1 VCSISLF
8 SHISFWFRLLIL
20 FKVLYFLQTKIH
32 IISSLPPKTMKDMAL
47 LGIIDRRI
55 IGNGSTC
62 QSMYPTLMYPTL
74 MSLWG
79 SPSSGAY
86 WTFSA
91 TSALVDRIN
100 GYTGTIELRRFIQD
114 KFVPNTTVHA
124 PPTVNYGTAG
134 VAPDVHQNNRI
145 MKHIREADNITL
157 INPHI
162 ANNSN
167 EPPKNKTANHPQI
180 RPPVQSTAH
189 SRSKT
194 GNNTAD
200 STVGKTTNKTTSH
213 HNHNQSKPFTSG
225 LPVRE
230 RFSEYQIDNAS
241 SITELES
248 IRRRLLTLL
257 DRTEIRL
264 RGMRVAEALYGT
276 FGKGNMEGLSTEEL
290 MTKLVG
296 GEKESNDSIETTS
309 DKETS
314 MHKGHIPVT
323 CPLCFEKISSPQSS
337 SSIVTCH
344 ICEVDG
350 MCSNCHEQCTSCR
363 LSTCADCLMS
373 CDGCVSNYH
382 CSDCMGIGHGKCVS
396 CRKNSSKG
404 LPTLMHQ
411 GSKVK
416 DKSTKNAVSS
426 LSRGNQMLAL
436 ERNKQHQ
443 HPPLNHQPLSMTQ
456 EEMERTSE
464 RAQSLNHQPLS
475 MTQEEIKTRR
485 DRARERARSAAGHVV
500 PGAMAQHQ
508 AEIPA
513 TIGPLSTNPQS
524 VNNASTMAIQR
535 AQVAAGSEPRAT
547 HPLEELTTS
556 VAPSHKT
563 SKTVAE
569 RLFSVHRFLISEA
582 GTIGLNLSLLHSSKK
597 CIISTVHS
605 NSIAVDH
612 GIEEGDEILPSHDND
627 DVYSRF
633 ISASKQRPL
642 LFEVKRLYKHP
653 GRLIARSSGAP
664 VPHSLHRFVITT
676 SGPLGFMIEK
686 VDSMI
691 LLKNIAPMSV
701 ADIHGLQ
708 NDDILCIPNK
718 KGQLQQRASLFVDAV
733 KGDIRPMIIEVW
745 RAVPPI
751 TPTSSTLSVLPT
763 IKPTTGEENVS
774 NGVSKGTATTEVD
787 NDMHAALQNDIAEK
801 ENNCIDDED
810 EATLPVSQ
818 MSQSLAP
825 NASSNVYAP
834 HAADHAQY
842 TVAIQ
847 QHAAFEAV
855 EKKQY
860 QQYLATIEEKRAT
873 RYDYGDRY
881 SEQNVRARKNS
892 DGTVKPATAPKRLP
906 DGTLAKPA
914 GRQRKGMDWDAIK
927 GCWYPV
933 LIGRKK
939 CTGVTITTDADNV
952 THVNDAEKAVE
963 KEIICIDDNDD
974 VDENVSVSGS
984 NWVCDVC
991 HSEFVTYD
999 GAAEC
1004 EKTHLQEKLS
1014 LG

>member
-1 VCSISLF
+1 MCSISLF
-8 SHISFWFRLLIL
+8 SHLFGFVWLIL
-20 FKVLYFLQTKIH
+20 FKVLYFLQTKIS

-55 IGNGSTC
+55 IGNFSPC
-62 QSMYPTLMYPTL
+62 QSMYPTL

-124 PPTVNYGTAG
+124 PPTVNYGTTG
-134 VAPDVHQNNRI
+134 VAPVVHLNNRI
-145 MKHIREADNITL
+145 MKHIREAD
-157 INPHI
+157 NPHI

-167 EPPKNKTANHPQI
+167 EPPKNETANHPQI

-189 SRSKT
+189 SINKT
-194 GNNTAD
+194 GNKTAG
-200 STVGKTTNKTTSH
+200 STVGKKTNKTTSH
-213 HNHNQSKPFTSG
+213 HNHDQSKPFTSG

-264 RGMRVAEALYGT
+264 RGMRVAEALAGT

-296 GEKESNDSIETTS
+296 GEKESNESIETTS

-314 MHKGHIPVT
+314 THKGHIPVT
-323 CPLCFEKISSPQSS
+323 CPLCFEKVSSLTQSS

-350 MCSNCHEQCTSCR
+350 MCSNCHEQCTYCR

-396 CRKNSSKG
+396 CRKNSSRG
-404 LPTLMHQ
+404 LPTKNVSEKQQ
-411 GSKVK
+411 GSKK
-416 DKSTKNAVSS
+416 MDKSTKNAVSS

-436 ERNKQHQ
+436 EQHQ

-485 DRARERARSAAGHVV
+485 ERARERARSAAGHVV
-500 PGAMAQHQ
+500 PGAMA
-508 AEIPA
+508 
-513 TIGPLSTNPQS
+513 
-524 VNNASTMAIQR
+524 
-535 AQVAAGSEPRAT
+535 AGSEPRAT
-547 HPLEELTTS
+547 HPLEESTTS

-597 CIISTVHS
+597 CTISTVHS

-612 GIEEGDEILPSHDND
+612 GIEEGDEILPSHDNN
-627 DVYSRF
+627 DVYSHF

-642 LFEVKRLYKHP
+642 SFEVKRLYKHP

-664 VPHSLHRFVITT
+664 VPHALHRFVITT

-691 LLKNIAPMSV
+691 LIRNIAPMSV

-718 KGQLQQRASLFVDAV
+718 KGQLQQRFSLFVDAV
-733 KGDIRPMIIEVW
+733 KGGIRPMIIEVW

-787 NDMHAALQNDIAEK
+787 NDMHTALQNAEK

-818 MSQSLAP
+818 MSHSLAP

-860 QQYLATIEEKRAT
+860 QQYLATFEEKHAT

-933 LIGRKK
+933 LDGRKK
-939 CTGVTITTDADNV
+939 CTGVTITTDADNG
-952 THVNDAEKAVE
+952 THVSLQKNDAEKEVE

-974 VDENVSVSGS
+974 VDVEENVSVSGS

-1004 EKTHLQEKLS
+1004 EKKHLQEKT
-1014 LG
+1014 